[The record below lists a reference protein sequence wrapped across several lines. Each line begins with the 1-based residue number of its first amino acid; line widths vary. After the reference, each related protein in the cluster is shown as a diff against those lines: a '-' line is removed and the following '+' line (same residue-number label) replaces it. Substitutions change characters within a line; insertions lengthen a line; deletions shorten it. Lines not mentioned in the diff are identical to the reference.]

1 MRPQSDTECISPAI
15 ERTKLILFTP
25 FRKGRTWKLCATAY
39 LATAS
44 SVFMPFPFF
53 FLLFLPV
60 ASQSGRTA
68 VVAAVIAFVLLTT
81 ALYLFFFYLF
91 TRLKFAW
98 FDILV
103 NRGEFVAPAWR
114 KYGPQSLSW
123 TVFKVVFGSLIT
135 LALSAPIAAYIR
147 HLIPLFRSMTHG
159 QQPTAQLIGAIYAGY
174 GIVAL
179 VFAVLSLIS
188 GILGDFIVPSLA
200 LEDTGLVEAFR
211 RLFALIAAEPGEFAL
226 YTLLKTVLGM
236 AAYMGAMFV
245 WEVFFFIA
253 TLIVVLV
260 FGGIG
265 FALHLAGVPTTLLIV
280 AAVILA
286 IAWYIFATFYTA
298 AFAIGPVL
306 TFLDAYALCFLG
318 GRYPLLGDLLEPP
331 LPGQPPPP
339 LPPGPQ
345 ILA

>member
-1 MRPQSDTECISPAI
+1 
-15 ERTKLILFTP
+15 
-25 FRKGRTWKLCATAY
+25 
-39 LATAS
+39 
-44 SVFMPFPFF
+44 MPFPFF

-179 VFAVLSLIS
+179 VFAVLSLTHQR
-188 GILGDFIVPSLA
+188 PP
-200 LEDTGLVEAFR
+200 R
-211 RLFALIAAEPGEFAL
+211 RLHPPLPRPGRHRPRRGIPPPLRPHRRRARRVRPLHPPQDRPRNGRL
-226 YTLLKTVLGM
+226 YGRNVRLG
-236 AAYMGAMFV
+236 GRL
-245 WEVFFFIA
+245 FFIA

-265 FALHLAGVPTTLLIV
+265 FALHLAGVPT
-280 AAVILA
+280 
-286 IAWYIFATFYTA
+286 
-298 AFAIGPVL
+298 GPPH
-306 TFLDAYALCFLG
+306 
-318 GRYPLLGDLLEPP
+318 RRR
-331 LPGQPPPP
+331 Q
-339 LPPGPQ
+339 
-345 ILA
+345 